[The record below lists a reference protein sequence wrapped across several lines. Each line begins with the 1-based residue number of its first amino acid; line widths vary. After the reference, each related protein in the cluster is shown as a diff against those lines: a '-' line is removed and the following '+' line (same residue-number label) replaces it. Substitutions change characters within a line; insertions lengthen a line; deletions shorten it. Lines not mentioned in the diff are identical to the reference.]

1 MRNLYLHALR
11 ILTVAFVATSRA
23 PAADVSW
30 INPAGGNWS
39 NPTNWSSAALP
50 SPTDQVFITL
60 SGSFT
65 VTQDVHVTVASLTLG
80 DGLGTPVL
88 TNAVATLSLSGPS
101 VVRSHAVFSLAG
113 GTLAG
118 SGPLQVDGA
127 FLWTSGA
134 INDSAQVAVG
144 QDGQLEITGAS
155 AKMLGGVLSNA
166 GVVRMTGAGALGLC
180 RGTVDNL
187 AGGVFE
193 LENDQPLYRGDYCG
207 PALFRN
213 AGLLRKSAGAGT
225 NRFAAVPVDNSG
237 TVEVQGGWIAYAPG
251 SVFRTGTQFLGAGTN
266 LLDNGAVWMDG
277 TIVSGNAVLAG
288 ATLYGTNTIRGAMK
302 WTSGDIGTEAQVTV
316 EEAGQ
321 LEITGAGVKLL
332 WGALNNAGL
341 VRMTGAGALGLCR
354 GTVEN
359 LAGAVFELENDQPL
373 YLGGFCGPSLFRNA
387 GLLVKSGGGG
397 TNLFYA
403 VPVDNSGIVEVQS
416 GWIAYAP
423 NSAFRT
429 GTQFLG
435 AGTNLL
441 NNGAVWMDGTI
452 LSDNAELAGA
462 TLYGTNTV
470 QGLLKWTGG
479 GIDANARVTID
490 GGAQLEITGASAKM
504 LGGVLSNAGVVRM
517 TGAGALGLCRGTV
530 DNLAGGV
537 FELENDQP
545 LYRGDYCGSALFR
558 NAGLLRKSAGGGT
571 NRFLSMAVEN
581 TGTVKLQAGQV
592 SFEGGFTQTAGR
604 THLNGGSVASLSPLE
619 FKGGIVSGTGDVFA
633 EVHNRGEINPG
644 ASFGALTIHGPCVQ
658 SGTLNIELGG
668 LIPGTTHDRLEVT
681 GLATLGGALNVCLAP
696 GYRPQ
701 EGDAFPVVTFGSRSG
716 SFAGLGGLNLGGGK
730 YLTPVYTPTNF
741 TLLTTNGPTN
751 LFEMVLVRCGE
762 GQFQVR
768 FTGEPGELYE
778 IQASFYLTNDWVTL
792 WTTNSPVGV
801 IDFIDADAPLY
812 PQRFYRAWG
821 PP

>member
-144 QDGQLEITGAS
+144 QDG
-155 AKMLGGVLSNA
+155 
-166 GVVRMTGAGALGLC
+166 
-180 RGTVDNL
+180 
-187 AGGVFE
+187 
-193 LENDQPLYRGDYCG
+193 
-207 PALFRN
+207 
-213 AGLLRKSAGAGT
+213 
-225 NRFAAVPVDNSG
+225 
-237 TVEVQGGWIAYAPG
+237 
-251 SVFRTGTQFLGAGTN
+251 
-266 LLDNGAVWMDG
+266 
-277 TIVSGNAVLAG
+277 
-288 ATLYGTNTIRGAMK
+288 
-302 WTSGDIGTEAQVTV
+302 
-316 EEAGQ
+316 
-321 LEITGAGVKLL
+321 
-332 WGALNNAGL
+332 
-341 VRMTGAGALGLCR
+341 
-354 GTVEN
+354 
-359 LAGAVFELENDQPL
+359 
-373 YLGGFCGPSLFRNA
+373 
-387 GLLVKSGGGG
+387 
-397 TNLFYA
+397 
-403 VPVDNSGIVEVQS
+403 
-416 GWIAYAP
+416 
-423 NSAFRT
+423 
-429 GTQFLG
+429 
-435 AGTNLL
+435 
-441 NNGAVWMDGTI
+441 
-452 LSDNAELAGA
+452 
-462 TLYGTNTV
+462 
-470 QGLLKWTGG
+470 
-479 GIDANARVTID
+479 
-490 GGAQLEITGASAKM
+490 QLEITGASAKM